1 MTHSYR
7 RFCLALLL
15 MVAPGPLVPAA
26 TLHFDNFNFALD
38 GTELLLVDNA
48 GNPLITGF
56 VALYQFGNPASAPS
70 DFASLRSNGG
80 GGLLNLVEISAAN
93 SSGGI
98 GVLVTPLSAFNSN
111 GELRDLQL
119 YAVVGNG
126 GSVAVSTQFGH
137 AEYTHRLQHIG
148 RPRGSAGL
156 LFCQCD
162 RHCGGPN
169 GTTNCQWRS
178 GSRGVGRPHAG
189 SRAGAHQHSSLSGEC
204 LHPAETAK
212 VGPRWGIQQFS
223 PVPSRAASRC

>member
-1 MTHSYR
+1 
-7 RFCLALLL
+7 

-93 SSGGI
+93 SPGGI

-119 YAVVGNG
+119 YVVVGNG
-126 GSVAVSTQFGH
+126 GSVAVSTQLAMLNTRIAFSTSDVP
-137 AEYTHRLQHIG
+137 EVQQVFY
-148 RPRGSAGL
+148 SANATDIVVGQTGQQTVNGGPGVGEWDARTLVLVPEPTSTL
-156 LFCQCD
+156 LFLVSVFTLL
-162 RHCGGPN
+162 R
-169 GTTNCQWRS
+169 R
-178 GSRGVGRPHAG
+178 RR
-189 SRAGAHQHSSLSGEC
+189 
-204 LHPAETAK
+204 
-212 VGPRWGIQQFS
+212 
-223 PVPSRAASRC
+223 